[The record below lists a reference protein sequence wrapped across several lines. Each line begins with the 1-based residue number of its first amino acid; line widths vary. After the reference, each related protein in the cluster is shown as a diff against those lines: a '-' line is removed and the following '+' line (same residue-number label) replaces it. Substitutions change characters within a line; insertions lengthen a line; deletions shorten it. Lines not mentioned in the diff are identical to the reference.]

1 LRGGADP
8 SAELREAAPRPAHYH
23 PTSGADQGDG
33 QMMRLIIELALIL
46 IVILA
51 FVVIYIDRKESK

>member
-1 LRGGADP
+1 
-8 SAELREAAPRPAHYH
+8 
-23 PTSGADQGDG
+23 
-33 QMMRLIIELALIL
+33 MMRLIIELALIL

>member
-1 LRGGADP
+1 
-8 SAELREAAPRPAHYH
+8 
-23 PTSGADQGDG
+23 
-33 QMMRLIIELALIL
+33 MIRLIIELALIL

>member
-8 SAELREAAPRPAHYH
+8 SAELRKAAPRPSHHH
-23 PTSGADQGDG
+23 PPSGADQGDG
-33 QMMRLIIELALIL
+33 QMMRLIIELALVL

>member
-1 LRGGADP
+1 
-8 SAELREAAPRPAHYH
+8 
-23 PTSGADQGDG
+23 
-33 QMMRLIIELALIL
+33 MIRLIIELALVL